1 MTDTALE
8 DLVLG
13 IAEIDADHAASIA
26 LWKAAKAAEGADFA
40 PALAAWV
47 DHLALH
53 FAHEEDLMKAIGYRD
68 LPHHASEHARVVAEG
83 RGFLAQVRAGRTMM
97 ARAYVA
103 EMIPDWFRRHVVMF
117 DSEVARVA
125 KLAGVG

>member
-1 MTDTALE
+1 MTDQALE

-26 LWKAAKAAEGADFA
+26 LWKAAKAAEGAA
-40 PALAAWV
+40 LEPALAAWV
-47 DHLALH
+47 EHLAAH
-53 FAHEEDLMKAIGYRD
+53 FAREEELMKAIGYKD
-68 LPHHASEHARVVAEG
+68 LPHHASEHTRVVAEG
-83 RGFLAQVRAGRTMM
+83 RGFLAQVRSGRTMM
-97 ARAYVA
+97 ARAYVN
-103 EMIPDWFRRHVVMF
+103 EMIPDWFRRHVVMY